1 MGAEILGTR
10 ADAPSKPLVLTDK
23 EPYREELFR
32 AVKERGWFD
41 LLTFYNAPNVE
52 LLRAHYENLPA
63 KLQRQSVDPR
73 IPWLYNFKLDFRF
86 K

>member
-1 MGAEILGTR
+1 
-10 ADAPSKPLVLTDK
+10 V
-23 EPYREELFR
+23 
-32 AVKERGWFD
+32 
-41 LLTFYNAPNVE
+41 TFYNSPNVQ

-63 KLQRQSVDPR
+63 KLQRQSVDPQ